1 MKKEETKSLAM
12 TQDLYVDPLEALLS
26 VDADKSPED
35 DVYLKRLNA
44 KFRVRGPKQSE
55 YKATLERCVKE
66 TGKGKNLRR
75 SLDTDMFQKL
85 LVHTFT
91 VSPNLAD
98 PKLAEKYG
106 ALVAEEVV
114 EKALLPGE
122 VDKLAERILE
132 LGGYGEDDD
141 LVEEAK
147 N

>member
-1 MKKEETKSLAM
+1 MKKEESKAM
-12 TQDLYVDPLEALLS
+12 TQDLYVDPLEALLA
-26 VDADKSPED
+26 VDAERAPED

-85 LVHTFT
+85 IVYTFT
-91 VSPNLAD
+91 VTPNLSD
-98 PKLAEKYG
+98 PKLMEKYG
-106 ALVAEEVV
+106 ALVAEEVI

-132 LGGYGEDDD
+132 LGGYGDDD
-141 LVEEAK
+141 DMVEDAK